1 MQVVGHRKRRGGLAQ
16 WACDPHCQANVLAA
30 PRDRSLQTGQ
40 GTVLDS
46 SGQPCGPIVSPTVL
60 APAVPR
66 LCPLW
71 PVPALR
77 SSAKRGQRERRGR
90 KGAEEGSFVLSAP
103 VCQSGRSGLPV
114 TCRSSRLSDRSPK
127 KQLSGGLPCFPDPG
141 RQALLH
147 GFFPDSCRTNQ
158 SCPSSPVPFSQKA
171 HDLVLSYPNE
181 QGPCDFRRPGS
192 KWAFCLFA
200 PPQAHRKDKDPRW
213 RQLLAERFCR
223 KPFSRSGRESPVVR
237 RGSFK
242 GVVP

>member
-103 VCQSGRSGLPV
+103 VDGAVCQACLSHAGAVGCQVVPRRSSCQAVCLASRTRVARLFFTVSSSRTLSGFVPDKSILPV
-114 TCRSSRLSDRSPK
+114 FASP
-127 KQLSGGLPCFPDPG
+127 
-141 RQALLH
+141 
-147 GFFPDSCRTNQ
+147 FFP
-158 SCPSSPVPFSQKA
+158 K
-171 HDLVLSYPNE
+171 
-181 QGPCDFRRPGS
+181 GPRLGT
-192 KWAFCLFA
+192 
-200 PPQAHRKDKDPRW
+200 
-213 RQLLAERFCR
+213 LLPE
-223 KPFSRSGRESPVVR
+223 
-237 RGSFK
+237 
-242 GVVP
+242 

>member
-114 TCRSSRLSDRSPK
+114 TCRSSRLSGRSRR
-127 KQLSGGLPCFPDPG
+127 SGC
-141 RQALLH
+141 QAVCLASRARVARLFFTDSFLISARPVFASP
-147 GFFPDSCRTNQ
+147 FFPKGH
-158 SCPSSPVPFSQKA
+158 VFQKT
-171 HDLVLSYPNE
+171 
-181 QGPCDFRRPGS
+181 GI
-192 KWAFCLFA
+192 A
-200 PPQAHRKDKDPRW
+200 P
-213 RQLLAERFCR
+213 
-223 KPFSRSGRESPVVR
+223 
-237 RGSFK
+237 
-242 GVVP
+242 

>member
-147 GFFPDSCRTNQ
+147 GLFFTDSFRIRAGQINPARLRQSLFPKRPTTWYSLTRMSRVLVIFAGLVPNGHFACLLLLKPTERTRIRDGG
-158 SCPSSPVPFSQKA
+158 SCWPKGSAESHF
-171 HDLVLSYPNE
+171 LVLGEN
-181 QGPCDFRRPGS
+181 
-192 KWAFCLFA
+192 
-200 PPQAHRKDKDPRW
+200 PP
-213 RQLLAERFCR
+213 
-223 KPFSRSGRESPVVR
+223 S
-237 RGSFK
+237 
-242 GVVP
+242 